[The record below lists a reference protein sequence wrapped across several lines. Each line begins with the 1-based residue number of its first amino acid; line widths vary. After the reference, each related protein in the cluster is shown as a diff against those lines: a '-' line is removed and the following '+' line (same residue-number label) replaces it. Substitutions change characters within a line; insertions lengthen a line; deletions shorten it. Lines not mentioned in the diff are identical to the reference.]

1 MPELPEIETIRQ
13 GLAPHLEGRRL
24 RRVDV
29 RRGDLRIPVPQDFA
43 ERTENR
49 RVTRLS
55 RRGKYLLM
63 ALDDSAVIIAHL
75 GMSGRLV
82 LAKQKAD
89 GRGRHDHLIFETEDR
104 ARIVFN
110 DPRRFGLFTITELS
124 GLESH
129 PLLAEMGPEPL
140 DPAFDA
146 TALSATLQSR
156 NTSIKTTLLDQR
168 VVAGIGNIYA
178 CEALFRAGISPRRK
192 AKGIVGRRAERLV
205 LALKQVLVEAIEAG
219 GSSLRD
225 HRRPDGEL
233 GYFQHSF
240 AVYGREGKPCPG
252 CDCCTDKTGG
262 IRRLVQ
268 SGRSTFCCL
277 RRQQ

>member
-1 MPELPEIETIRQ
+1 
-13 GLAPHLEGRRL
+13 
-24 RRVDV
+24 
-29 RRGDLRIPVPQDFA
+29 
-43 ERTENR
+43 
-49 RVTRLS
+49 
-55 RRGKYLLM
+55 
-63 ALDDSAVIIAHL
+63 
-75 GMSGRLV
+75 
-82 LAKQKAD
+82 
-89 GRGRHDHLIFETEDR
+89 
-104 ARIVFN
+104 
-110 DPRRFGLFTITELS
+110 
-124 GLESH
+124 
-129 PLLAEMGPEPL
+129 MGPEPL

-205 LALKQVLVEAIEAG
+205 LALKQVLVEAVEAG

-225 HRRPDGEL
+225 HRQPDGEL

-252 CDCCTDKTGG
+252 CDCCTDETGG

-268 SGRSTFCCL
+268 SGRSTFFCL